1 MLNYVA
7 GIGEK
12 MAENIVEYRSENGA
26 FNSRKELLK
35 VPRLGE
41 KAFQQ
46 ASAFLR
52 IPNAKNPLDNSA
64 VHPESY
70 KIVEKMAKDLKVDL
84 VDLVQNKE
92 LINQLDLTKYVTDK
106 IGLPTLEDIK
116 KELEKP
122 GLDPRSTAKVFSFD
136 QRLKKFEDLQLG
148 MKVPGI
154 INNITNFGCFVDI
167 GIKENGL
174 IHISKISNEFI
185 SDVNSKVH
193 LSQQVEVTVI
203 GIDTEKRKIQ
213 LSLID

>member
-1 MLNYVA
+1 
-7 GIGEK
+7 
-12 MAENIVEYRSENGA
+12 
-26 FNSRKELLK
+26 
-35 VPRLGE
+35 
-41 KAFQQ
+41 
-46 ASAFLR
+46 
-52 IPNAKNPLDNSA
+52 
-64 VHPESY
+64 
-70 KIVEKMAKDLKVDL
+70 
-84 VDLVQNKE
+84 
-92 LINQLDLTKYVTDK
+92 
-106 IGLPTLEDIK
+106 
-116 KELEKP
+116 LEKP

-193 LSQQVEVTVI
+193 LSQQIEVTVI